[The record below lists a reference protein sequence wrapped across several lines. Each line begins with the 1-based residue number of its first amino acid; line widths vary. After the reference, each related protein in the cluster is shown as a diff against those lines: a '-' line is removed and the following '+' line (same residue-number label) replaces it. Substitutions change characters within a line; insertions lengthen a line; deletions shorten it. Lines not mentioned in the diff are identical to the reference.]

1 MEETVYLG
9 GGCFWCTEA
18 IFSEIRGVKMVEPGY
33 SGGSVPNPSY
43 EQVCTDE
50 TGHAEVVK
58 VTFDNEQIE
67 LDELLT
73 VFFMT
78 HDPTTP
84 NRQGNDVGTQYR
96 SIILYTNQ
104 AQKETAEKVMKKMET
119 DVWKKKI
126 VTELVPFKAFYPAE
140 EYHRNYFKRNSEQP
154 YCRLVI
160 APKVSKLRE
169 HYSNLLKH

>member
-104 AQKETAEKVMKKMET
+104 AQKETAEKVMKKIEK